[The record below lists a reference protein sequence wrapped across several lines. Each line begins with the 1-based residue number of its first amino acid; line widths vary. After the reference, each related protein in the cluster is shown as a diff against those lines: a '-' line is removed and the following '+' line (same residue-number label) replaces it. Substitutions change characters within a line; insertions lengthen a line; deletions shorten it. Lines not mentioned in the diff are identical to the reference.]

1 MNSNTIDDGRGRVEP
16 IGFDALMARNRQALT
31 LMAEING
38 QLSQE
43 LVAISNEWIVFL
55 NRRLA
60 KALDLPRQVTACK
73 TVEEVYKV
81 YGDFLLAETEQYR
94 LKEKSAMAEP
104 ARAPAPHAEEEVA
117 APKRIPGARSM
128 LVRDAMTAKA
138 EWITP
143 DLQIR
148 EVAARLC
155 AQDIGCLPV
164 GENDR
169 LVGMIT
175 DRDLVR
181 RGLATGAD
189 PSATTAREVM
199 SRRIVYCFDDES
211 VESATRLMEKRQVHH
226 LPVLNR
232 EKRMVGV
239 LSMGDVAL
247 KGSPEILGEVFK
259 LASRDAA
266 RRAHLKVAS

>member
-1 MNSNTIDDGRGRVEP
+1 MNSSTIDDGRGRVEP
-16 IGFDALMARNRQALT
+16 IGFDALMERNRQALT

-38 QLSQE
+38 QLSHE
-43 LVAISNEWIVFL
+43 LAAISNEWIGFL
-55 NRRLA
+55 NRRLV

-81 YGDFLLAETEQYR
+81 YGDFLLAETEHYR
-94 LKEKSAMAEP
+94 LKEKSATGETTK
-104 ARAPAPHAEEEVA
+104 APAPHAEEEVA
-117 APKRIPGARSM
+117 ASKGIPGARNM
-128 LVRDAMTAKA
+128 LVRDAMTSKA

-143 DLQIR
+143 DLPIR

-155 AQDIGCLPV
+155 AQQIGCLPV

-169 LVGMIT
+169 LIGMIT

-181 RGLATGAD
+181 RGVATGAD
-189 PSATTAREVM
+189 PSATSAREVM
-199 SRRIVYCFDDES
+199 SKGIVYCFDDEP

-232 EKRMVGV
+232 EKRMIGI
-239 LSMGDVAL
+239 LSMGDLAL
-247 KGSPEILGEVFK
+247 KGSREIFGEVFK

>member
-1 MNSNTIDDGRGRVEP
+1 MNSNTIDEGRSRAESV
-16 IGFDALMARNRQALT
+16 GFDALMARNRQALA

-43 LVAISNEWIVFL
+43 LMAIGNEWIAFL

-60 KALDLPRQVTACK
+60 KTLDLPRQVTACK
-73 TVEEVYKV
+73 TVEEMYKIF
-81 YGDFLLAETEQYR
+81 GDFLLAETEQYR
-94 LKEKSAMAEP
+94 LKEKSATSETAK
-104 ARAPAPHAEEEVA
+104 APAHGEEEVTA
-117 APKRIPGARSM
+117 SKRIPGAPSM
-128 LVRDAMTAKA
+128 LVRDAMTAKV

-143 DLQIR
+143 DLPIR

-169 LVGMIT
+169 LIGMIT

-181 RGLATGAD
+181 RGIATGAD
-189 PSATTAREVM
+189 PAATTAREVM
-199 SRRIVYCFDDES
+199 SRRIVYCFDDEP
-211 VESATRLMEKRQVHH
+211 VESATRLMERRQVHH

-232 EKRMVGV
+232 EKRMVGI
-239 LSMGDVAL
+239 LSMGDLAL
-247 KGSPEILGEVFK
+247 KGSPEIFGEVFK

-266 RRAHLKVAS
+266 RRAHLKLAS

>member
-81 YGDFLLAETEQYR
+81 YEDFLLAETEQYR